1 MTTYTANVFLLP
13 VVNQDSFK
21 KSNNIWCSKNKEKI
35 FKDWMLYAKPIPEQS
50 CSSGAISNN
59 INFAQKHRIL
69 RTPTIIFSD
78 GSKNTGFYN
87 ANKIEKRLLA
97 KPLASFAPTSNSYT
111 SQIINNK

>member
-1 MTTYTANVFLLP
+1 
-13 VVNQDSFK
+13 
-21 KSNNIWCSKNKEKI
+21 
-35 FKDWMLYAKPIPEQS
+35 MLYAKPIPKQS

-97 KPLASFAPTSNSYT
+97 KLLASFSPANSYT
-111 SQIINNK
+111 SIIINNNLILVLETLQFN